1 MLKIMALLACTVGA
15 AGCLTSNVVL
25 TVRPDGSGTLEQTVQ
40 LRQSSM
46 RDLVRLLP
54 PETQPRPATLTAAAF
69 PEPDPMRAAWTFGG
83 VRVSST
89 RPIAAGDVIGR
100 HTEYAFD
107 DVRTVEVD
115 LMLDS
120 PAGIPAFYRVA
131 AEEPWAKTRL
141 HFTLAPAATGVQRL
155 TVHFPEFRMDPLA
168 EPPAGWA
175 SGSPEEMAALRRVL
189 DGSRVTITVRTATPL
204 LRTNSPHREG
214 NRVTL
219 LDADLAQAL
228 FSGQMDRLRATPAT
242 FDELLLAF
250 ADLPGVTLASDHD
263 VTIDF
268 EDPSAQAAAA
278 PAAAAQAPQ
287 PPPDDEIFIAP
298 MTTEGGRL
306 TLGAPTNITR
316 SPGYDNQPFFTPDG
330 RAILFTS
337 ARGGRPA
344 PAATPPV
351 SGVPAP
357 PQTDIYRYDV
367 ASRRTTR
374 VTNTPES
381 EYSPT
386 VTPDGAH
393 ISVIRVERDNTQRLW
408 RFTLDGKDPQLV
420 LADVKPVGYHAWVDD
435 RTLALFILGERGA
448 PATLQVADVATGT
461 AVVVA
466 SGIGRSIQRMPS
478 GQISFVQRPAGGE
491 ATTASAMIKQLF
503 NAKAS
508 ERASIGVGD
517 LIRAPAGATD
527 PFVAWVPDGTLLMAH
542 AGTLYRWR
550 QGDVEFTAVAS
561 LDALGLANVSRLA
574 VSPKGDWLA
583 IVGRMK

>member
-1 MLKIMALLACTVGA
+1 MLKIMAVLVCTAGA
-15 AGCLTSNVVL
+15 AGCLSSNVVL

-54 PETQPRPATLTAAAF
+54 PETQPRPATRTAAAF
-69 PEPDPMRAAWTFGG
+69 PEPNQMTAGWMFGG
-83 VRVSST
+83 VRVSSS
-89 RPIAAGDVIGR
+89 RPISSGDVVGR
-100 HTEYAFD
+100 QTIYAFD

-120 PAGIPAFYRVA
+120 PSGIPAFYRVA
-131 AEEPWAKTRL
+131 AVEPWAKTRL
-141 HFTLAPAATGVQRL
+141 KFTLAPAAGGVQRL
-155 TVHFPEFRMDPLA
+155 TAHFPKFRMDPLA

-189 DGSRVTITVRTATPL
+189 DGSRVTITVRTTTPL
-204 LRTNSPHREG
+204 LQTNSPHRDG
-214 NRVTL
+214 NQVTL

-228 FSGQMDRLRATPAT
+228 FSRQMDMLRATPAT
-242 FDELLLAF
+242 FDELIYAF
-250 ADLPGVTLASDHD
+250 ADLPGVTLASEHD

-268 EDPSAQAAAA
+268 EDPSAQAAAP
-278 PAAAAQAPQ
+278 PAAAAQAP
-287 PPPDDEIFIAP
+287 PPDDEIFVAAV
-298 MTTEGGRL
+298 TADGGRL
-306 TLGAPTNITR
+306 TLGTPTNITR

-337 ARGGRPA
+337 ARGGTAAPARTPPASAAPA
-344 PAATPPV
+344 PV
-351 SGVPAP
+351 
-357 PQTDIYRYDV
+357 PQTDIYRYDLV
-367 ASRRTTR
+367 SRRTTR
-374 VTNTPES
+374 VTATPES

-448 PATLQVADVATGT
+448 PATLQVADVATGA

-478 GQISFVQRPAGGE
+478 GPISFVQQPPAGGG
-491 ATTASAMIKQLF
+491 ASAMIKQLF
-503 NAKAS
+503 NAKTS
-508 ERASIGVGD
+508 ERGSIGVGD

-527 PFVAWVPDGTLLMAH
+527 PFVAWMPDGTLLMAH

-550 QGDVEFTAVAS
+550 PGDAQFAAVAS
-561 LDALGLANVSRLA
+561 LDALGLTHVSRLA
-574 VSPKGDWLA
+574 VSPKGDLLA